1 MKVNIYSLFDIKIS
15 AYGTPF
21 FAPSDPVAVRSVRPV
36 VNDPS
41 STLCHSPE
49 DFSLRRIGSF
59 DDASGYIESLEA
71 PVFVCECSALK
82 MEAKSE

>member
-1 MKVNIYSLFDIKIS
+1 MKVNAYSLFDVKIS

-21 FAPSDPVAVRSVRPV
+21 FAPSDPVAIRSVKPV

-41 STLCHSPE
+41 STLFHSPE

-59 DDASGYIESLEA
+59 NDASGLIDPILA

-82 MEAKSE
+82 MEVKSE